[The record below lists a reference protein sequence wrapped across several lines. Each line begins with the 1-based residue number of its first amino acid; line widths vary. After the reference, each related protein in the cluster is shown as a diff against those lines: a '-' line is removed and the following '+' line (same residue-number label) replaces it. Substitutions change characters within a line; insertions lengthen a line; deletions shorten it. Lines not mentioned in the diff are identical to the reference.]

1 MNWKIF
7 LSVQNTVP
15 QGNQVQS
22 MDVTAERCQ
31 MRSQVSYKISS
42 AAVPSAWEI
51 LDATG
56 HVSFENQS
64 LAWKPVLYSFKLFC
78 GDRASVSIIN
88 LPRGIWTSTQRA
100 FFQFPSRWV
109 WEPTR
114 HYGREMPSKPWAFI
128 WGHLWLSPAQLRHQR
143 LVRTFAL
150 LIIGCA
156 CLFTQSFST
165 PCSPMG
171 CSLLGSS
178 VHGIFQ
184 VRMLECIV
192 SYPFRGSSQ
201 PRDWTWVSCISSIGS
216 GFLLASTTQETLIH
230 K

>member
-114 HYGREMPSKPWAFI
+114 HYGREMPCKPWAFI

-201 PRDWTWVSCISSIGS
+201 PRDWTWVSYISCIGS
-216 GFLLASTTQETLIH
+216 GFFITSTTQETLIH